1 MFKPQRKLT
10 LSDVT
15 LTAQLKKKKS
25 GLKMSN
31 YTTTVMIVA
40 LNQLVSIIFSI
51 FCVLIS
57 RKVM

>member
-1 MFKPQRKLT
+1 MFKPQRKLP

-15 LTAQLKKKKS
+15 LTAQLKKS
-25 GLKMSN
+25 GLKISN
-31 YTTTVMIVA
+31 YITTVMNVA